1 MSWGERSRD
10 EILENLKQF
19 GNANEKKLGLNE
31 DEYICLDGSE
41 IPESVNYLQVTGF
54 GKAELKI
61 IGWGGELELLG
72 ELNAE
77 VINVD
82 KVEINTTYGSISS
95 CESCKRV
102 RVWGRSS
109 ARLVRC
115 KAVELYEYST
125 AELWCCSG
133 VEAYDSANFQACK
146 GSRVILFDRADGEFY
161 GDSSGVL
168 LDTSRAIAYRD
179 SRINAVSD
187 LSVVQHESGA
197 VVHGAGRIQ
206 CFGSNEDKG
215 SLFIATRGFLN
226 HLAIPLNSFE
236 TEYLV
241 YKTTSVDGLT
251 GQLYDEPTKWAVG
264 MTVSIP
270 EDQRTTLNRGLF
282 FTPTLAHAI
291 SRGQEYEQPFR
302 VFRVKLKIEDVKL
315 TNIFGPMYRKE
326 IEAWEGEVIDE
337 VKNPIEAFFDTV

>member
-1 MSWGERSRD
+1 MTWGKRSRA
-10 EILENLKQF
+10 EILENLKHF
-19 GNANEKKLGLNE
+19 GNANEKKLGLYE

-41 IPESVNYLQVTGF
+41 IPESVKYLQVKGF

-61 IGWGGELELLG
+61 LGWGGELELLG

-82 KVEINTTYGSISS
+82 KVEINTTYGFISS

-109 ARLVRC
+109 ARLVKC
-115 KAVELYEYST
+115 KAIELYEYST
-125 AELWCCSG
+125 AELWYCSG
-133 VEAYDSANFQACK
+133 VEAYDSASFQACK
-146 GSRVILFDRADGEFY
+146 DSRVILFDRADGEFY

-168 LDTSRAIAYRD
+168 LDTSRAIAYKD

-215 SLFIATRGFLN
+215 GLFTATRGLLN
-226 HLAIPLNSFE
+226 RLAIPLNSFE

-241 YKTTSVDGLT
+241 YKTTGVDGIT
-251 GQLYDEPTKWAVG
+251 GQLYDEPTEWEVG
-264 MTVSIP
+264 KTVSIP
-270 EDQRTTLNRGLF
+270 EENRTTLNRGLF

-302 VFRVKLKIEDVKL
+302 VFRVKIRIEDVKP

-326 IEAWEGEVIDE
+326 VEAWEGEVIDE
-337 VKNPIEAFFDTV
+337 VKNPLEVLFDTV

>member
-1 MSWGERSRD
+1 MSWGERSRA

-19 GNANEKKLGLNE
+19 GNAKEKELGLYD

-41 IPESVNYLQVTGF
+41 IPESVKYLQVKGF
-54 GKAELKI
+54 GEAELKI
-61 IGWGGELELLG
+61 LGWEGELELLG

-82 KVEINTTYGSISS
+82 KVEINTAYGSISS
-95 CESCKRV
+95 CKSCKRV

-125 AELWCCSG
+125 AELMYCPG
-133 VEAYDSANFQACK
+133 VEAYDSASFQARRD
-146 GSRVILFDRADGEFY
+146 SRAILFDRADGEFY

-168 LDTSRAIAYRD
+168 LDTSRAIAYKD
-179 SRINAVSD
+179 SRVNAVSD

-226 HLAIPLNSFE
+226 HLALPLNSFE

-241 YKTTSVDGLT
+241 YKTTSADGLT
-251 GQLYDEPTKWAVG
+251 GQLYGEPTKWEVG
-264 MTVSIP
+264 KTVSIP
-270 EDQRTTLNRGLF
+270 EEKRTTLNRGLF

-291 SRGQEYEQPFR
+291 SRGQEYERPFH
-302 VFRVKLKIEDVKL
+302 VFRVRIRIENVKP
-315 TNIFGPMYRKE
+315 TNIFGSMYRKE

-337 VKNPIEAFFDTV
+337 VKNPVEVLFDTV

>member
-1 MSWGERSRD
+1 MSWGERSRA

-19 GNANEKKLGLNE
+19 GNANEKKLGLYE

-41 IPESVNYLQVTGF
+41 IPESVKYLQVNGF
-54 GKAELKI
+54 GKAEFKI
-61 IGWGGELELLG
+61 IGWGGEVELIG

-109 ARLVRC
+109 ARLVGC
-115 KAVELYEYST
+115 KAIELYEYST
-125 AELWCCSG
+125 AELWHCPG
-133 VEAYDSANFQACK
+133 VEAYDSASFQACK
-146 GSRVILFDRADGEFY
+146 DSRAILFDRADGEFY

-168 LDTSRAIAYRD
+168 LDTSRAIAYKD
-179 SRINAVSD
+179 SRLNAVSD

-197 VVHGAGRIQ
+197 VVHGAGKIQ

-215 SLFIATRGFLN
+215 SLFTATRGFLN
-226 HLAIPLNSFE
+226 RLAIPLNSFE

-241 YKTTSVDGLT
+241 YKTTSVEGLT
-251 GQLYDEPTKWAVG
+251 GQLYDELTKWEVG
-264 MTVSIP
+264 KTVSIP
-270 EDQRTTLNRGLF
+270 EEKRTPLNRGLF
-282 FTPTLAHAI
+282 FTPTLGHAI
-291 SRGQEYEQPFR
+291 SRGQEYERPFR
-302 VFRVKLKIEDVKL
+302 VFRVKIRIDNVKL
-315 TNIFGPMYRKE
+315 TNIFSPMYRNE
-326 IEAWEGEVIDE
+326 IEAWEGEVLDE
-337 VKNPIEAFFDTV
+337 VKNPLEVLFDTV